1 MISGRMGLWL
11 AAQQAVLRQQLQPLA
26 AKPGSGGGSPPH
38 ISALFQVTKA
48 PGAPGNRQQAGPFP
62 QVGIPPCQA
71 GSRGKYRGPQGPLPA
86 PSVRGRPDGDEAA
99 VLSLHGAGAEY
110 TGIQNIQKQ
119 RLAVSL
125 RQLGGPQTM

>member
-48 PGAPGNRQQAGPFP
+48 PAHQAT
-62 QVGIPPCQA
+62 
-71 GSRGKYRGPQGPLPA
+71 GSKQGHF
-86 PSVRGRPDGDEAA
+86 RR
-99 VLSLHGAGAEY
+99 
-110 TGIQNIQKQ
+110 
-119 RLAVSL
+119 
-125 RQLGGPQTM
+125 

>member
-48 PGAPGNRQQAGPFP
+48 PGAPGNRAISAGRDTALPSWQP
-62 QVGIPPCQA
+62 GEISRTPGSPP
-71 GSRGKYRGPQGPLPA
+71 GSFRQ
-86 PSVRGRPDGDEAA
+86 RPPGW
-99 VLSLHGAGAEY
+99 
-110 TGIQNIQKQ
+110 
-119 RLAVSL
+119 
-125 RQLGGPQTM
+125 